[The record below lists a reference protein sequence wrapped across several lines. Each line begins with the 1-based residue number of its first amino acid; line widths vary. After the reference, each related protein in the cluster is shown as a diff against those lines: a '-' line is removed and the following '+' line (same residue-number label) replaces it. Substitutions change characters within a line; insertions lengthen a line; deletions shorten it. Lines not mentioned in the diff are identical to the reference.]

1 MNNKPFSP
9 AVAGLIIAGV
19 AVVFSLLANLLGG
32 ANEAGLG
39 IFQYLIIIIMLVILV
54 HQFGKKSNYHKTFG
68 ELFGYGFKATAIYT
82 LVFICFLVL
91 YLMLNPEIK
100 QKSLDAAR
108 LEMEK
113 GGSSTADI
121 DKAMAIANDYFYIGV
136 GGLTMFFLVLVGT
149 VGSLLGATI
158 TKKIP
163 YQPVDQLDS

>member
-1 MNNKPFSP
+1 MNNKPLSP
-9 AVAGLIIAGV
+9 AIAGLLIAGV
-19 AVVFSLLANLLGG
+19 AVIFALLANFLGG

-82 LVFICFLVL
+82 LVFICFLVI
-91 YLMLNPEIK
+91 YLLLNPEIK

-108 LEMEK
+108 IEMEK
-113 GGSSTADI
+113 KGNTTADI

-136 GGLTMFFLVLVGT
+136 GGLTNQSIFL
-149 VGSLLGATI
+149 SI
-158 TKKIP
+158 HYSK
-163 YQPVDQLDS
+163 Q